1 MSSIGVGEYRVM
13 QYLDSIMSIVNSKF
27 GIAAIVML
35 ILALWGIRVARK
47 VRAKLRSNVLQAK
60 HNRDQLKRIE
70 VLRENY
76 KQDITTFLNSYR
88 NDISTK
94 LEESQAENGLFIFWS
109 GAENVFSKFASDTSE
124 INKLPDQEERIAIR
138 SFYTESKAFLDGIL
152 YNNYL
157 LKKYQYL
164 HCKVKTTT
172 ATSKEVKEVG
182 DVTEQ
187 MSTLGTQLQQQHH
200 ELLNSLQS
208 ARAYF

>member
-1 MSSIGVGEYRVM
+1 M
-13 QYLDSIMSIVNSKF
+13 QYLDSILSIVNLKF
-27 GIAAIVML
+27 GIAAIGVL
-35 ILALWGIRVARK
+35 FLVLWAIRVGRK
-47 VRAKLRSNVLQAK
+47 IRAKIRTNLQQVK
-60 HNRDQLKRIE
+60 SNRDQLKQIE
-70 VLRENY
+70 KLRENY

-94 LEESQAENGLFIFWS
+94 LEESQAEKGLFIFWS

-124 INKLPDQEERIAIR
+124 INKLPNQEERIAIR
-138 SFYTESKAFLDGIL
+138 SFYTEAKAFLDGIL

-172 ATSKEVKEVG
+172 ATSKEVREVV
-182 DVTEQ
+182 DVAEQ

>member
-1 MSSIGVGEYRVM
+1 M
-13 QYLDSIMSIVNSKF
+13 QFLDSIMPAVNIQF
-27 GIAAIVML
+27 GIALIAILFLVF
-35 ILALWGIRVARK
+35 WVIRVARK
-47 VRAKLRSNVLQAK
+47 VGAKFRSNRLQAK
-60 HNRDQLKRIE
+60 NNKDQLKQIE
-70 VLRENY
+70 NLRENY

-94 LEESQAENGLFIFWS
+94 LGDSQAEDGLFIFWS
-109 GAENVFSKFASDTSE
+109 GAENIFSKFASDTSE

-152 YNNYL
+152 YNNHL

-172 ATSKEVKEVG
+172 ATSREVREVG

-187 MSTLGTQLQQQHH
+187 MSTLGAQLQQQHH
-200 ELLNSLQS
+200 ELLSSLQS

>member
-1 MSSIGVGEYRVM
+1 M
-13 QYLDSIMSIVNSKF
+13 QFLDSILSSVNIQL
-27 GIAAIVML
+27 GVAAIAML
-35 ILALWGIRVARK
+35 FLVLWGIRVGRK
-47 VRAKLRSNVLQAK
+47 FRAKFRSIRLQAK
-60 HNRDQLKRIE
+60 SNRDQLKQIE
-70 VLRENY
+70 NLRENY

-94 LEESQAENGLFIFWS
+94 LGESQADNGLFIFWS

-124 INKLPDQEERIAIR
+124 INKLPNQEERIAIR

-172 ATSKEVKEVG
+172 ATSKEVREVG

>member
-1 MSSIGVGEYRVM
+1 M
-13 QYLDSIMSIVNSKF
+13 QLIDSILSSENLKI
-27 GIAAIVML
+27 GIAAIAILLLVLWVMK
-35 ILALWGIRVARK
+35 IAREVYANMQRVRINKRK
-47 VRAKLRSNVLQAK
+47 NKEE
-60 HNRDQLKRIE
+60 LKRIQN
-70 VLRENY
+70 LRESY
-76 KQDITTFLNSYR
+76 KQDIATFVNSYR
-88 NDISTK
+88 ADISTK
-94 LEESQAENGLFIFWS
+94 LAESKAENGLFIFWS
-109 GAENVFSKFASDTSE
+109 GAEDVYSKFSSDTSE
-124 INKLPDQEERIAIR
+124 INKLPNQDERIAVR

-172 ATSKEVKEVG
+172 ATSREVIEVD

-187 MSTLGTQLQQQHH
+187 MSTLGTQLQQQHQ

>member
-1 MSSIGVGEYRVM
+1 MQFIDSMLFMASIKIGVAAIAF
-13 QYLDSIMSIVNSKF
+13 LLIVLWGMKFIQKIRANGLLARNSKEE
-27 GIAAIVML
+27 
-35 ILALWGIRVARK
+35 
-47 VRAKLRSNVLQAK
+47 
-60 HNRDQLKRIE
+60 LKRIE
-70 VLRENY
+70 NLRKNY

-88 NDISTK
+88 ADISTK
-94 LEESQAENGLFIFWS
+94 LAESKAENGLFIFWS
-109 GAENVFSKFASDTSE
+109 GAEDVYKKFESDTSL
-124 INKLPDQEERIAIR
+124 INKLPSQEERIAIR
-138 SFYTESKAFLDGIL
+138 SFYTEAKAFLDGIL

-172 ATSKEVKEVG
+172 ATSREVKEVG

-200 ELLNSLQS
+200 ELLNSLQT

>member
-1 MSSIGVGEYRVM
+1 MNLIDSVFYGAYWKVG
-13 QYLDSIMSIVNSKF
+13 LLA
-27 GIAAIVML
+27 IAVL
-35 ILALWGIRVARK
+35 LLFLLFLK
-47 VRAKLRSNVLQAK
+47 VWRRIHTKLQIAKKNK
-60 HNRDQLKRIE
+60 EELKRIKM
-70 VLRENY
+70 LRKQY

-94 LEESQAENGLFIFWS
+94 LGASQAEKGLFIFWS
-109 GAENVFSKFASDTSE
+109 GAEEIFNKFKSDTSE
-124 INKLPDQEERIAIR
+124 INKLPSQEERIAIR
-138 SFYTESKAFLDGIL
+138 SFYTEAKAFLDGIL

-172 ATSKEVKEVG
+172 ATSKEVREK
-182 DVTEQ
+182 DDITEQ

-208 ARAYF
+208 AKVYF

>member
-1 MSSIGVGEYRVM
+1 M
-13 QYLDSIMSIVNSKF
+13 QLIDSILSSENLKI
-27 GIAAIVML
+27 GIAAIAVLLLVLWVMK
-35 ILALWGIRVARK
+35 IAREVYANMQRVRINKRK
-47 VRAKLRSNVLQAK
+47 NKEE
-60 HNRDQLKRIE
+60 LKRIKD
-70 VLRENY
+70 LRESY
-76 KQDITTFLNSYR
+76 KQDIATFINSYR
-88 NDISTK
+88 ADISTK
-94 LEESQAENGLFIFWS
+94 LAESKAENGLFIFWS
-109 GAENVFSKFASDTSE
+109 GAEDVYSKFSSDTSE
-124 INKLPDQEERIAIR
+124 INKLPNQDERIAVR

-172 ATSKEVKEVG
+172 ATSREVIEVD

-187 MSTLGTQLQQQHH
+187 MSTLGTQLQQQHQ

>member
-1 MSSIGVGEYRVM
+1 M
-13 QYLDSIMSIVNSKF
+13 QLIDSILSSANLKICIAVIAVLLLVLWVMKF
-27 GIAAIVML
+27 AREVRANMQ
-35 ILALWGIRVARK
+35 RARK
-47 VRAKLRSNVLQAK
+47 NKRKNKEEL
-60 HNRDQLKRIE
+60 NRIQN
-70 VLRENY
+70 LRENY
-76 KQDITTFLNSYR
+76 KQDIATFLNSYCA
-88 NDISTK
+88 DISTK
-94 LEESQAENGLFIFWS
+94 LAESKAEDGLFIFWS
-109 GAENVFSKFASDTSE
+109 GAEDVYSKFASDTSE
-124 INKLPDQEERIAIR
+124 INKLPNQDERIAVR
-138 SFYTESKAFLDGIL
+138 GFYTETKAFLDGIL

-172 ATSKEVKEVG
+172 ATSREVIEVD

>member
-1 MSSIGVGEYRVM
+1 M
-13 QYLDSIMSIVNSKF
+13 QLIDSILSSANLNT
-27 GIAAIVML
+27 GIAAIAVLLLVLWVMK
-35 ILALWGIRVARK
+35 IAREVHANIQRVRNNKRK
-47 VRAKLRSNVLQAK
+47 NKEE
-60 HNRDQLKRIE
+60 LKRIQN
-70 VLRENY
+70 LRKSY
-76 KQDITTFLNSYR
+76 QQDIATFLNSYR
-88 NDISTK
+88 ADISTK
-94 LEESQAENGLFIFWS
+94 LAESKAENGLFIFWS
-109 GAENVFSKFASDTSE
+109 GAEDVYSKFASDTSE
-124 INKLPDQEERIAIR
+124 INKLPNQDERIAVR

-172 ATSKEVKEVG
+172 ATSREVDEVG

>member
-1 MSSIGVGEYRVM
+1 M
-13 QYLDSIMSIVNSKF
+13 QYIDSLLSIANFKIA
-27 GIAAIVML
+27 IAAIMFLLLV
-35 ILALWGIRVARK
+35 LWGIKVARE
-47 VRAKLRSNVLQAK
+47 VRRKISSNVQKAK
-60 HNRDQLKRIE
+60 NSREQIKQIE
-70 VLRENY
+70 NLRENY
-76 KQDITTFLNSYR
+76 RQDITTFLNSYR

-94 LEESQAENGLFIFWS
+94 LGESKAENGLFIFWS
-109 GAENVFSKFASDTSE
+109 GAEDVFSKFASDTSE
-124 INKLPDQEERIAIR
+124 INKLPSQEERIAIR

-172 ATSKEVKEVG
+172 ATSKEVEEVG

-187 MSTLGTQLQQQHH
+187 MSTLGAQLQQQHH

-208 ARAYF
+208 AKAYF